1 MFWSRS
7 DARVGSVEVIPP
19 ELGLVESGVWVVGGV
34 SYPSW
39 REAWWEALA
48 PVRASGVTSSRPR
61 LVSPVR
67 YFRPSAKTV
76 DVSAHHACAVW
87 ELFVVEDV
95 VELSQP
101 EVSVLDEGRV
111 GIDLVARGHEVRKL
125 FFAGFGHRVIRH
137 GYDPEEVL
145 QEVYRGLLVRNK
157 GKCPFDARKSSF
169 GHYVH
174 MVSECILNNYHR
186 KQSRHREKEIKA
198 LDMPRGSSS
207 GSGSDR
213 ELTEEG
219 VLDRVG
225 SLSSVESS
233 SDLAI
238 VLMERRLRLAVSEGV
253 IGGRQAALAAEVL
266 PYLAADASLGRV
278 CPRRQDLEE
287 LGWRHGQSE
296 WRQAVSALRQ
306 VLEDAG

>member
-1 MFWSRS
+1 
-7 DARVGSVEVIPP
+7 
-19 ELGLVESGVWVVGGV
+19 
-34 SYPSW
+34 
-39 REAWWEALA
+39 
-48 PVRASGVTSSRPR
+48 
-61 LVSPVR
+61 
-67 YFRPSAKTV
+67 
-76 DVSAHHACAVW
+76 
-87 ELFVVEDV
+87 
-95 VELSQP
+95 
-101 EVSVLDEGRV
+101 
-111 GIDLVARGHEVRKL
+111 L

-198 LDMPRGSSS
+198 LDMPRGSGS